1 MIVVIYTARE
11 LNEIDRQVKFLLDL
25 PPAHVEE
32 QAAGLVTLAVK
43 HLPRLV
49 AQVREL
55 LADDTLNSTFRR
67 ILLIKKARDRKQKAR
82 RKSKRYGNV
91 IRYNL
96 STELVEDSF
105 TSPDIPSPVAL
116 IERAEDNMRSAM
128 RKDWEP
134 YLYNTEGKKG

>member
-1 MIVVIYTARE
+1 MTVVIYTARE
-11 LNEIDRQVKFLLDL
+11 LNEIDRQVKFLLAL

-32 QAAGLVTLAVK
+32 QAAGLVTLAVT

-82 RKSKRYGNV
+82 REAKRSGKV
-91 IRYNL
+91 MRYNL
-96 STELVEDSF
+96 SPDTRVDQEPHLYCTED
-105 TSPDIPSPVAL
+105 D
-116 IERAEDNMRSAM
+116 
-128 RKDWEP
+128 
-134 YLYNTEGKKG
+134 EG

>member
-1 MIVVIYTARE
+1 MTVVIYTARE
-11 LNEIDRQVKFLLDL
+11 LNEIDKQVKFLLAL
-25 PPAHVEE
+25 PPAHIEE

-82 RKSKRYGNV
+82 REAKRSGKV
-91 IRYNL
+91 MRYNL
-96 STELVEDSF
+96 S
-105 TSPDIPSPVAL
+105 PDTRV
-116 IERAEDNMRSAM
+116 DQ
-128 RKDWEP
+128 EP
-134 YLYNTEGKKG
+134 HLYCTEGDEG